1 MEVLNQED
9 RKILIIGI
17 QASLILHLLLYIII
31 KLLPPVHLKDI
42 VNQPIEID
50 IKKEDIKEEPK
61 EVKISKSYIPPLEK
75 KQEVKTA
82 KGMESSNNFKN
93 SSINQTKISENKT
106 TEKPKKESLDI
117 DESNLAL
124 LRKIKS
130 GQVESKESSESDTS
144 FGEPLS
150 KIDSQA
156 VGDALSRKVIYK
168 PSPVKVQTDIVQPSV
183 KAKIF
188 ISPSGDVIKVQLLT
202 LTSDPNLNKQVVDY
216 LYKWKFN
223 PIKEDK
229 TQYAVITVYF
239 GK

>member
-17 QASLILHLLLYIII
+17 QASLILHLLLYIIL
-31 KLLPPVHLKDI
+31 KLLPPVYVKDI
-42 VNQPIEID
+42 IYQPIEID
-50 IKKEDIKEEPK
+50 VKREDKKEEPK
-61 EVKISKSYIPPLEK
+61 KVKISKSSVQPLEK
-75 KQEVKTA
+75 KQEVKTT
-82 KGMESSNNFKN
+82 KGIENSDNFK
-93 SSINQTKISENKT
+93 SSSTNQTTISKRET
-106 TEKPKKESLDI
+106 AEKQKKESLDI

-124 LRKIKS
+124 LKKIKS
-130 GQVESKESSESDTS
+130 GQVESKEYSESDTS

-156 VGDALSRKVIYK
+156 QGDALSRKVIYK
-168 PSPVKVQTDIVQPSV
+168 PNPVKVQTDIVQPSV

-188 ISPSGDVIKVQLLT
+188 ISPSGDVVKVQLLT

-216 LYKWKFN
+216 LYKWRFN
-223 PIKEDK
+223 PIKENK